1 MRRRMDEEGK
11 SQQEAELREILMPG
25 NVVRAS
31 GQSRELT
38 RQLPRAGHAVIASA
52 EGAGGRSPSS
62 HCGVV
67 EGLVQGRFCLFQIIT
82 NVLENLTGCIVLA
95 R

>member
-1 MRRRMDEEGK
+1 MHEERK

-31 GQSRELT
+31 VRGSKLP

-52 EGAGGRSPSS
+52 DAPGGRPPSA

-67 EGLVQGRFCLFQIIT
+67 EGLVQEYFLS
-82 NVLENLTGCIVLA
+82 LA
-95 R
+95 DHHECA